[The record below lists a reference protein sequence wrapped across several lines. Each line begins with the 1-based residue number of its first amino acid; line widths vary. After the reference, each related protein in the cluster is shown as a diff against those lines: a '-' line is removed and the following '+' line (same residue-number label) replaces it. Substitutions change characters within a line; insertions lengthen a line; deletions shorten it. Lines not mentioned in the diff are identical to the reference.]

1 MDRVRTTSPS
11 AYYDAS
17 QLRVDLWSRLG
28 SRVRAMRE
36 ESEAGERVAEEAGAI
51 LSLLSE
57 IEAYWAYPGRARV
70 GRMLSLLE
78 AGQTGDLATEVEGA
92 VRRLSTGR
100 YRQLDREGESREEG
114 ERSPEPEGFFAPRER
129 PYFEVLVAD
138 DGPEEEREEFAEQ
151 LRGARRREDEFVY
164 ELVFV
169 GSCEDAIIAA
179 SFNHGIQ
186 SVVVR
191 SGVRLR
197 TGARHEL
204 LLRYLK
210 DLPHRPS
217 GRDEDRAAHLG
228 GVLREL
234 RPELDLFLITD
245 SPVED
250 LAGQVGGSFR
260 RVFYRLKDKMELHL
274 SILKGIS
281 ERFEAPF
288 FEALRRYSRKPTGVF
303 HALPVSR
310 GKSILRSHWITDFG
324 EFYGPNVFLAETSAT
339 TGGLD
344 SLSQPAGPIKR
355 AQELAARA
363 FGAKRSY
370 FVTNGTSTANK
381 IVLQA
386 LCRPGDIVLASRD
399 CHKSHH
405 YAMILSGAEP
415 IYMDPYPLS
424 AYSMYG
430 GVPLAD
436 ILGQLEGL
444 RSAGKLERARM
455 LLLTN
460 CTFDGIT
467 YDPLRVMREVL
478 KIKPDMIFVWDEA
491 WFAYA
496 RCTPTLRRR
505 TAMWAAA
512 RLREETVGTGAR
524 VRVYATQSTHKTL
537 TSLRQGSMIHVHDQD
552 FERLSADAFD
562 EAYMTHTSTS
572 PNYQIIASLDV
583 GRRQV
588 ELEGYELV
596 TRQVELA
603 MAVRQR
609 IHSHPL
615 IQKYFRVVGAKDLIP
630 PAHRPSGLEYYYDPE
645 GGWSRM
651 EDAWAADE
659 FTVDPSRIT
668 VHVGRTGMDGDAF
681 KKLLIDR
688 YDIQINKT
696 SRNTVLFMLHIGSTR
711 STAAYLIDVLA
722 SIAREIDARVEEMGP
737 AEREAFEARASSLTD
752 DLPPL
757 PNFSRF
763 HDAFRRGSTPEG
775 DMRRAFFAAT
785 DESNVEHLRMDGT
798 VARAMAG
805 GREVVS
811 ASFVTP
817 YPPGFPVL
825 VPGQVISSEILA
837 YLKALDVREI
847 HGYDARY
854 GLRVFTEAAMARLG
868 SCVEG

>member
-1 MDRVRTTSPS
+1 MTTTAPS

-36 ESEAGERVAEEAGAI
+36 EAGGASEAGAI

-57 IEAYWAYPGRARV
+57 IEAYWAYPGRERV

-78 AGQTGDLATEVEGA
+78 SGLTVDLAAEVEGA

-100 YRQLDREGESREEG
+100 YRQLDREGEGREEA
-114 ERSPEPEGFFAPRER
+114 ERRSEANAFFAPRDR

-138 DGPEEEREEFAEQ
+138 DGPEADREEFARQ
-151 LRGARRREDEFVY
+151 LAAARRREDEFVY
-164 ELVFV
+164 EVVFV
-169 GSCEDAIIAA
+169 RSYEDAIIAA
-179 SFNHGIQ
+179 LFNHGIQ

-191 SGVRLR
+191 SGIRLR
-197 TGARHEL
+197 TEAKHEL

-210 DLPHRPS
+210 DLPHRPC
-217 GRDEDRAAHLG
+217 GRDEDRAEHLG

-250 LAGQVGGSFR
+250 LAGQVGRSFR

-310 GKSILRSHWITDFG
+310 GKSISRSHWITDFG

-386 LCRPGDIVLASRD
+386 LCRPGDIVLASHD

-436 ILGQLEGL
+436 ILAQLEGL
-444 RSAGKLERARM
+444 RAAGKLERARM

-478 KIKPDMIFVWDEA
+478 KVKRDMIFVWDEA

-505 TAMWAAA
+505 TAMWAAE
-512 RLREETVGTGAR
+512 RLRREIAEGVGPAGAR

-537 TSLRQGSMIHVHDQD
+537 TSLRQGSMIHVYDQD
-552 FERLSADAFD
+552 FERLSADAFE

-645 GGWSRM
+645 SGWSRM
-651 EDAWAADE
+651 EDAWEEDE

-696 SRNTVLFMLHIGSTR
+696 SRNTVLFMVHIGSTR

-722 SIAREIDARVEEMGP
+722 SIARDIDAQVEEMGP
-737 AEREAFEARASSLTD
+737 AEREAFDARVVSLTE

-763 HDAFRRGSTPEG
+763 HAAFRRGQTPEG

-811 ASFVTP
+811 AAFVTP

-854 GLRVFTEAAMARLG
+854 GLRVFTEAALARLG
-868 SCVEG
+868 SCGEG